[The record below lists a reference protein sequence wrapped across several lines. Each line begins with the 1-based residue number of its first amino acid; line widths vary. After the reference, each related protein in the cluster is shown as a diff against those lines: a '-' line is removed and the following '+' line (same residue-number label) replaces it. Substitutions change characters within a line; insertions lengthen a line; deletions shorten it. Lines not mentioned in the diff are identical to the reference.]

1 MTIVAGFSLGLGF
14 LVPLIVGILL
24 TGSSS
29 SIAKAGGPDYLTS
42 LTGYNPI
49 SPAVSTELKSLTGWT
64 QTSTG
69 SVGWYLGALGQ
80 ILGIATTSYAVTEV
94 LSAFHTGYVPALTS
108 VVAAAMGIIA
118 IMVAGVSYSLSSI
131 GGAVVS
137 LFFDAASVILDGLA
151 ISKEGLTLANGLVIA
166 MDAGTVAITLATA

>member
-1 MTIVAGFSLGLGF
+1 
-14 LVPLIVGILL
+14 
-24 TGSSS
+24 
-29 SIAKAGGPDYLTS
+29 
-42 LTGYNPI
+42 
-49 SPAVSTELKSLTGWT
+49 
-64 QTSTG
+64 
-69 SVGWYLGALGQ
+69 
-80 ILGIATTSYAVTEV
+80 
-94 LSAFHTGYVPALTS
+94 
-108 VVAAAMGIIA
+108 MGIIA